1 MVTRISWS
9 CLRSPDETLN
19 SGFGGAVAHILLQL
33 DLQVLNLHQLARHI
47 VKHPGMA
54 VPLAITWRRL
64 SYQLCL
70 EKLSLHQPNMLVACC
85 DEEGTARVKDHR
97 GNWLRVRLTNSLCI
111 KKHESWSCYVMLCK
125 SFEGS
130 SNDFLNRA
138 LPVHSPVVAEKNA
151 MFRSWS
157 YRYIYHGLCDQN
169 NRTSSTLFR
178 KNLDRLPV
186 QWQQQDRQER
196 EQSDLAG
203 CCPKDKSQSPAP

>member
-111 KKHESWSCYVMLCK
+111 KNMNHGHVVSCCVNLLKAVQMISWTELYLCI
-125 SFEGS
+125 
-130 SNDFLNRA
+130 LLL
-138 LPVHSPVVAEKNA
+138 LPRRMQCFGPDHTDV
-151 MFRSWS
+151 
-157 YRYIYHGLCDQN
+157 YIMDCVIN
-169 NRTSSTLFR
+169 I
-178 KNLDRLPV
+178 
-186 QWQQQDRQER
+186 
-196 EQSDLAG
+196 
-203 CCPKDKSQSPAP
+203 

>member
-1 MVTRISWS
+1 MRFHYFQFRPLSVVCAVIMPGWWKSTAPPRHPLRNYGYQISWS

-47 VKHPGMA
+47 VKHPGMV

-70 EKLSLHQPNMLVACC
+70 EKLSLHKPNMLVACC

-97 GNWLRVRLTNSLCI
+97 GNWLRMQLTNSLCI

-130 SNDFLNRA
+130 SNDFFNRA

-157 YRYIYHGLCDQN
+157 YRYIYYGLCD
-169 NRTSSTLFR
+169 
-178 KNLDRLPV
+178 
-186 QWQQQDRQER
+186 
-196 EQSDLAG
+196 
-203 CCPKDKSQSPAP
+203 